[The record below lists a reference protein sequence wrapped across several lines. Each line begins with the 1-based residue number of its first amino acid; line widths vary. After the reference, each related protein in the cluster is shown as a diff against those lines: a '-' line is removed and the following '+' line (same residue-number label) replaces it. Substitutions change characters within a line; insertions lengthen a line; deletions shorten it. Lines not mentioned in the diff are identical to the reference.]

1 MKNMDCDFCLSKKVC
16 VSFLTC
22 GFLLL
27 SSSGIISADTIN
39 GNQENRETQVTMNT
53 NNNDSVRTTT
63 NDLEETNRNNLSV
76 GNNSKSE
83 APTSSINSYQL
94 ANFTSKSP
102 TVNGI
107 MNQNGQNYYYLNG
120 QKQTNYF
127 LNQDGKVYYFGADGA
142 RYTNQFLNQDG
153 KVYYF
158 DNGGVMYQNKWY
170 YNWGHSYYF
179 GTDGARY
186 TNQFLNQDGKVYY
199 FDNDGVMYQN
209 KWYYNWGHSYYFKND
224 GSRATNETLNINNVT
239 YTFDSEGIASSNKA
253 SQIVSIAKQQ
263 LGKPYVWGATG
274 PNSFDCSGLVQYVY
288 KQIGITLPRTT
299 YQQEYQ
305 GKAVS
310 LNELQPGDLLFWG
323 NYGSAYH
330 VAIYIGNGN
339 FIQAPT
345 SGQSVKITN
354 MNYYRPNFARRI
366 L

>member
-1 MKNMDCDFCLSKKVC
+1 MKNIDCDFGLSKKLY

-27 SSSGIISADTIN
+27 SSSGVISADTIN
-39 GNQENRETQVTMNT
+39 GNQETQVTMNT
-53 NNNDSVRTTT
+53 NNNDSMRTMT
-63 NDLEETNRNNLSV
+63 NDLEKTNQNNLSV
-76 GNNSKSE
+76 ENNNKSE
-83 APTSSINSYQL
+83 VSTSSINSYQL
-94 ANFTSKSP
+94 ANSASKSP

-127 LNQDGKVYYFGADGA
+127 LNQDD
-142 RYTNQFLNQDG
+142 
-153 KVYYF
+153 
-158 DNGGVMYQNKWY
+158 
-170 YNWGHSYYF
+170 
-179 GTDGARY
+179 
-186 TNQFLNQDGKVYY
+186 KVYY
-199 FDNDGVMYQN
+199 FDNDGVIYQN
-209 KWYYNWGHSYYFKND
+209 KWYNNWGHAYYFKND
-224 GSRATNETLNINNVT
+224 GSRATNETLNINNVI

-253 SQIVSIAKQQ
+253 SQIVSIATQQ

-288 KQIGITLPRTT
+288 KQIGINLPRTT

-354 MNYYRPNFARRI
+354 MNYYRPSFARRI

>member
-1 MKNMDCDFCLSKKVC
+1 MKNIDYDFCLSKKLC
-16 VSFLTC
+16 ISFLTC

-39 GNQENRETQVTMNT
+39 GNQENQETQVTMNT
-53 NNNDSVRTTT
+53 NNNDGVRTTT

-76 GNNSKSE
+76 ENNNKSE
-83 APTSSINSYQL
+83 ASTSSINSYQL
-94 ANFTSKSP
+94 ANSASKSP

-127 LNQDGKVYYFGADGA
+127 LNQDGKVYYFDNDGA
-142 RYTNQFLNQDG
+142 
-153 KVYYF
+153 
-158 DNGGVMYQNKWY
+158 MYQNKWY
-170 YNWGHSYYF
+170 YNWGH
-179 GTDGARY
+179 A
-186 TNQFLNQDGKVYY
+186 
-199 FDNDGVMYQN
+199 
-209 KWYYNWGHSYYFKND
+209 YYFKND
-224 GSRATNETLNINNVT
+224 GSRAANETLNINNVT

-253 SQIVSIAKQQ
+253 SQIVSIATQQ

-288 KQIGITLPRTT
+288 KQIGINLPRTT